1 MTYENQQTS
10 NYIIPASKVRYAW
23 NKYFLAEIFLQ
34 FLAVAQLDSRYT
46 KVLLRN
52 TPKVSLETSHT
63 RI

>member
-1 MTYENQQTS
+1 M
-10 NYIIPASKVRYAW
+10 RYAW